1 MTVPVAG
8 VPPITSVGLMLTADR
23 AGAGAGGGGGCGGGG
38 RGGGGSGGGGG
49 EPAVQPDRAT
59 TVAFAEPSFTATLQ
73 SPGGE
78 NDRSSILKEP
88 EASLVPST
96 TPLTVIDRFGVAVPS
111 SRSLVP
117 LSSAREIWTA
127 ASAEDAVDNTAA
139 STTKLSSATRAMNE
153 R

>member
-1 MTVPVAG
+1 VTVPVAG
-8 VPPITSVGLMLTADR
+8 VPPITSGGLMLTADR

-38 RGGGGSGGGGG
+38 RGGGGSGGGG
-49 EPAVQPDRAT
+49 EPAVQPDNVAV
-59 TVAFAEPSFTATLQ
+59 VAFAEPSFTATRQ
-73 SPGGE
+73 SLGGE
-78 NDRSSILKEP
+78 KDWLSILKEP

>member
-8 VPPITSVGLMLTADR
+8 VPPITSAGLMLTADR

-38 RGGGGSGGGGG
+38 RGGGGSGGGG
-49 EPAVQPDRAT
+49 EPAVQPDNVT
-59 TVAFAEPSFTATLQ
+59 VVAFAEPSFTATRQ
-73 SPGGE
+73 SLGGE
-78 NDRSSILKEP
+78 KDWLSILKEP

>member
-1 MTVPVAG
+1 VTVPVAG
-8 VPPITSVGLMLTADR
+8 VPPITSAGLMLTADR

-38 RGGGGSGGGGG
+38 RGGGGSGGGG
-49 EPAVQPDRAT
+49 EPAVQPDNVAV
-59 TVAFAEPSFTATLQ
+59 VAFAEPSFTATRQ
-73 SPGGE
+73 SLGGE
-78 NDRSSILKEP
+78 KDWLSILKEP